1 MENKVLVKVNGT
13 EITELDLRQTI
24 SRFPAERQA
33 QFNTEEGIKQLL
45 DQMVS
50 FELVYSFA
58 KENGI
63 DSDEA
68 FQMQLKNAERE
79 ILTQY
84 AISKILADVQVTED
98 EAKAYYTENQS
109 MFIEEPSVR
118 ARHILVQTL
127 EEANKVLE
135 DIKSGMSFETA
146 AETYSSCPSKAQGGD
161 LGSFTKGRMVP
172 EFEEAAFA
180 LEEGKVSEPV
190 KTQFGYHIIRV
201 DEKQAPSLLT
211 FDRVKDN
218 IGNNMLQAKQ
228 NYRYTEFTEAL
239 KNKYGVEYTDK

>member
-13 EITELDLRQTI
+13 EITELDLQQTI
-24 SRFPAERQA
+24 ARFPRERQA
-33 QFNTEEGIKQLL
+33 QFSTEESRKQLL

-50 FELVYSFA
+50 FELVYNFA
-58 KENGI
+58 KESGI
-63 DSDEA
+63 DSDEV

-84 AISKILADVQVTED
+84 AISKILADVNITEE

-109 MFIEEPSVR
+109 MFIEDESVR
-118 ARHILVQTL
+118 ARHILVATL
-127 EEANKVLE
+127 EEANKVLAE
-135 DIKSGMSFETA
+135 IKSGMSFEEA
-146 AETYSSCPSKAQGGD
+146 ALAYSSCPSKEQGGD

-172 EFEEAAFA
+172 EFEEAAFE

-201 DEKQAPSLLT
+201 DEKSAPNLLT
-211 FDRVKDN
+211 FDKVKDN

-228 NYRYTEFTEAL
+228 NYRYMEFTEAL
-239 KNKYGVEYTDK
+239 KNKYGVEYMEK

>member
-13 EITELDLRQTI
+13 EITELDLRNTI
-24 SRFPAERQA
+24 ARFPRERQA

-50 FELVYSFA
+50 FELVYNFA
-58 KENGI
+58 KESGI
-63 DSDEA
+63 DSEEN

-84 AISKILADVQVTED
+84 AISKILADVNITEE

-109 MFIEEPSVR
+109 MFIEDESVR
-118 ARHILVQTL
+118 ASHILVETL
-127 EEANKVLE
+127 DEANKVLE
-135 DIKSGMSFETA
+135 EIKSGMSFEKA

-172 EFEEAAFA
+172 EFEQAAFE
-180 LEEGKVSEPV
+180 LEEGKISDPV

-201 DEKQAPSLLT
+201 DEKNAPNLLT
-211 FDRVKDN
+211 FDKVKDN
-218 IGNNMLQAKQ
+218 VANNMLQAKQ
-228 NYRYTEFTEAL
+228 NYRYMEFTEAL
-239 KNKYGVEYTDK
+239 KNKYGVEYMDK